1 MSFDL
6 CPDLVGESV
15 AGMII
20 KGDVRT
26 FAGENFAYRGTDS
39 SRSA

>member
-6 CPDLVGESV
+6 GPDLVGESI
-15 AGMII
+15 AGMIV

-26 FAGENFAYRGTDS
+26 FASENFAYRGTDS
-39 SRSA
+39 SRPA